1 MLSVLECDLILM
13 MSFSVI
19 LLQGLVGDYMH
30 TLVTKPIG
38 WIFYLMLRE
47 AIKENNKQ
55 LSVQMVWSVLIPS
68 WIVCPFWNDMAK
80 EQNTHNFILNVN
92 ESWSCLF
99 RSIVITNISYK
110 TIY

>member
-47 AIKENNKQ
+47 AIKEN
-55 LSVQMVWSVLIPS
+55 
-68 WIVCPFWNDMAK
+68 D
-80 EQNTHNFILNVN
+80 
-92 ESWSCLF
+92 
-99 RSIVITNISYK
+99 
-110 TIY
+110 